1 MLIIKPFPETHL
13 YRLTQTIGFR
23 IGEPQEDLIGRA
35 AEKQFIAL
43 LRQCFTDAVGLK
55 HGVTAELKA
64 KLSVLEAELI
74 RLRKDRREME
84 KYLLDKIKAM
94 TT

>member
-13 YRLTQTIGFR
+13 YRLTQTISFR

-43 LRQCFTDAVGLK
+43 LRQAQIRII
-55 HGVTAELKA
+55 
-64 KLSVLEAELI
+64 LS
-74 RLRKDRREME
+74 E
-84 KYLLDKIKAM
+84 K
-94 TT
+94 